1 MLKTELLKNRLTGSW
16 KQDMK
21 IVFFDIDGTLY
32 YRGDRRK
39 IPESTLKAIRQLQ
52 ADGNLAVICTGRCM
66 SCIEPYIQD
75 IGFDGYIAGCG
86 THIIHRGRDLWYQ
99 VLDREFVRQMD
110 RLCREEQVMAVF
122 EGSRFLYV
130 DEPGQPGET
139 LEFYRFYRQ
148 FYEGKVRPVDYG
160 ADDICKL
167 TVRVNHGGESCTSE
181 ERITAKKKRVMEFA
195 VSAGMEALDKGGSV
209 EIFPADCGKGTGIRR
224 FLTLTGYSDA
234 DTYAFGD
241 GVNDITMM
249 EQVDFGVALG
259 HADPELVRV
268 CCFETDDLYEDG
280 IYKACRKFH
289 LIS

>member
-1 MLKTELLKNRLTGSW
+1 
-16 KQDMK
+16 MK

-39 IPESTLKAIRQLQ
+39 IPQSTLDSIWEIQREG
-52 ADGNLAVICTGRCM
+52 DLAVICTGRCM
-66 SCIEPYIQD
+66 SCIEPYIQE

-86 THIIHRGRDLWYQ
+86 THIIYQGRELWYQ
-99 VLDREFVRQMD
+99 VLSREFISRMD
-110 RLCREEQVMAVF
+110 HLCKQERVMPVF

-130 DEPGQPGET
+130 DEEDCSGENM
-139 LEFYRFYRQ
+139 EFYRFYQ
-148 FYEGKVRPVDYG
+148 AFYKGRVRAVDHD

-167 TVRVNHGGESCTSE
+167 TVRLNSDQEKAFSE
-181 ERITAKKKRVMEFA
+181 QSTVMKKKHVAEFA
-195 VSAGMEALDKGGSV
+195 REAGMEVLDKGNSL
-209 EIFPADCGKGTGIRR
+209 EIYPAECGKGAGIRH
-224 FLTLTGYSDA
+224 FLTLTGHTGA

-259 HADPELVRV
+259 HAAPELIQV
-268 CCFETDDLYEDG
+268 CCYETDDLYEDG
-280 IYKACRKFH
+280 IFKACKKLN

>member
-1 MLKTELLKNRLTGSW
+1 
-16 KQDMK
+16 MK

-32 YRGDRRK
+32 YRGDRRG
-39 IPESTLKAIRQLQ
+39 IPKSTLDAIRQLRAEGNQ
-52 ADGNLAVICTGRCM
+52 ALICTGRCM
-66 SCIEPYIQD
+66 SCIEPYIQN

-86 THIIHRGRDLWYQ
+86 THIIHRGRELWYQ
-99 VLDREFVRQMD
+99 VLDREFIRQMD
-110 RLCREEQVMAVF
+110 RLCKEEQVMPVF

-130 DEPGQPGET
+130 DEPGWTGET
-139 LEFYRFYRQ
+139 LEFYRFYKQ
-148 FYEGKVRPVDYG
+148 FYEGKVRAVDYD

-167 TVRVNHGGESCTSE
+167 TVRMDHVDGDCISQADIS
-181 ERITAKKKRVMEFA
+181 AKKKRIASFA
-195 VSAGMEALDKGGSV
+195 ASAGMEALDKGRSV
-209 EIFPADCGKGTGIRR
+209 EIFPAECGKGRGIRR
-224 FLTLTGYSDA
+224 FLTLTGYLDA

-268 CCFETDDLYEDG
+268 CCYETDDLYEDG